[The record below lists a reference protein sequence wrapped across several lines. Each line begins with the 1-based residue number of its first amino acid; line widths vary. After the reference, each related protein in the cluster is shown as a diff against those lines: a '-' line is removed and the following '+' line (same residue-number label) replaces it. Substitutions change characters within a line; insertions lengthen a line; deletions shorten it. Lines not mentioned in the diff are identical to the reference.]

1 MSCETSST
9 KLSKT
14 AAWITGGIS
23 RLASQR
29 AFYAG
34 LAAGVAGAKLSE
46 LAAARIRRRSRPVQ
60 AGGAASFGPAAKS
73 IPLAGPGSRVQS
85 QPTAE
90 AGRAAPGTRA
100 NPKKI
105 SPAALQAPGSRVKPR
120 QIPVLAGPPPETK
133 LKEAPIHIKTG
144 RGQPFTPRSS
154 YRVVGLDG
162 EDTGLALTPELEETE
177 GGALAEVEN
186 AWNVTH
192 TGTGAK
198 ISGPYPSIAQ
208 AHGLA
213 TRLSALPWTAARV
226 PAPDI
231 KRARQMIDEYQKI
244 LEGPTQ

>member
-9 KLSKT
+9 KLSRT

-46 LAAARIRRRSRPVQ
+46 LAAARLRRRNRPVQ
-60 AGGAASFGPAAKS
+60 PGGAAPVAPAAKS
-73 IPLAGPGSRVQS
+73 IPPVKPGSQGQPHQISEAGP
-85 QPTAE
+85 
-90 AGRAAPGTRA
+90 APGTRA

-144 RGQPFTPRSS
+144 SGQQFTPRSS

-162 EDTGLALTPELEETE
+162 EDTGLALTPELEETA

-244 LEGPTQ
+244 LAGPTQ